1 MTRQL
6 PLWVALAVAVMWLVS
21 PATASAAPKSYLHVD
36 TPTISG
42 SRLTVRVALYDAAS
56 KPLVGESVTVATPS
70 SRTTVR
76 TGGDGWLSAQLEV
89 PTDTPTVAVTAS
101 FAGSGRYRASSQTIT
116 VALPPELVRP
126 QATTSSQ
133 PASQPPASASAS
145 EPASSAA
152 QTPASP
158 GQSQGAGS
166 VLTATPVST
175 KATPGSNVVIQ
186 GTLRDASS
194 QPIADGAIEV
204 TVGDKKIAG
213 ADVTEEDGTFT
224 THALIPQDQAPGR
237 VRITL
242 NFPGGAG
249 LGPATSSFEVE
260 VAAASSEPT
269 SSEPETTE
277 PSASPT
283 DEPSEQSEDP
293 TDSAPQNTASTTAT
307 PPADDRG
314 WLPDPIILVGGL
326 AAMLALS
333 GVVIAVAMRTRRQH
347 HQHLAEDDPDDL
359 IEAPPTV
366 SAPEDLPINQP
377 DVDPPNEGPR
387 RGR

>member
-1 MTRQL
+1 MTRQT
-6 PLWVALAVAVMWLVS
+6 PLWVALAVVVMWLVS
-21 PATASAAPKSYLHVD
+21 PATASAAPKSYLHVE

-42 SRLTVRVALYDAAS
+42 SRLTVRVALYDASS
-56 KPLVGESVTVATPS
+56 KPLAGESVTVATPS
-70 SRTTVR
+70 SQTTAR

-89 PTDTPTVAVTAS
+89 PTSSPTVAVTAT
-101 FAGSGRYRASSQTIT
+101 FAGSARYRASSQTIT

-126 QATTSSQ
+126 QATSSTQATSTQ
-133 PASQPPASASAS
+133 PASQP
-145 EPASSAA
+145 PASSAA

-166 VLTATPVST
+166 VLTATPAST

-213 ADVTEEDGTFT
+213 ADVTEEDGSFT

-242 NFPGGAG
+242 TFPGGAG

-283 DEPSEQSEDP
+283 DEPSEQDEDP

-333 GVVIAVAMRTRRQH
+333 GVVIGVAMRTRRQH
-347 HQHLAEDDPDDL
+347 HQPLAEDDPDDL

-366 SAPEDLPINQP
+366 SAPEDLPVNRTEAE
-377 DVDPPNEGPR
+377 PPSEGPR